1 MCSDRVSNSGA
12 LARESETLLT
22 TPRGPAIN
30 FVELE
35 FQVLQFKF
43 QGNCPIYWLW
53 RRRGSRFYYTWTWG
67 HLGRDL
73 DQICNICKLSFPL
86 CLH

>member
-12 LARESETLLT
+12 LALESETLLT
-22 TPRGPAIN
+22 APRGPAIN

-35 FQVLQFKF
+35 FQVLQF
-43 QGNCPIYWLW
+43 NCPTGYGEEEFLGFTIH
-53 RRRGSRFYYTWTWG
+53 G
-67 HLGRDL
+67 HGPSWSCDL
-73 DQICNICKLSFPL
+73 AQICNICKLSSPL